1 MAKSDW
7 KSGPGA
13 GDSRGGAL
21 VTALSYLDG
30 GLRRF
35 EATVL
40 SLGILLMAANAVA
53 NVIGRTVLG
62 SSIYFSE
69 ELNQFLIV
77 LVTFVG
83 LGYAARQGRHI
94 RMSAIYDQFGPRQR
108 KWLMIVIAAVTSA
121 IMFALAVYAVS
132 YVDRVATSGKVTP
145 ALRFPLYITYL
156 WVPVGFA
163 ITGIQYALTVVR
175 NLQAEDIYIS
185 FTHVDSYED
194 PDTHLERVE

>member
-1 MAKSDW
+1 MTKDAQD
-7 KSGPGA
+7 PGGGA
-13 GDSRGGAL
+13 RRGNAL
-21 VTALSYLDG
+21 VTGLSYIDG
-30 GLRRF
+30 GIRRF

-53 NVIGRTVLG
+53 NVIGRTLLG
-62 SSIYFSE
+62 SSVYFSE

-94 RMSAIYDQFGPRQR
+94 RMSAIYDQLNERHR
-108 KWLMIVIAAVTSA
+108 KWLMIFIAAVTSV
-121 IMFALAVYAVS
+121 IMFALCYYAIS
-132 YVDRVATSGKVTP
+132 YVDRVATSNKVTP

-175 NLQAEDIYIS
+175 NLQSDDIYIS
-185 FTHVDSYED
+185 FTHVDAYDD
-194 PDTHLERVE
+194 PEMHMEKVET